1 MDYSYLNQA
10 ANFDPG
16 AMQTAASA
24 MADSMTGA
32 NSFYGDLSSCT
43 SASALSAA
51 GSLAAASASPMM
63 NPNQYGRLDNLYI
76 LHPCCLANTKLL
88 IPFHPQFHLKGLFI
102 PIGIIARLQ

>member
-16 AMQTAASA
+16 AMQTAAASA
-24 MADSMTGA
+24 MADSMSGA
-32 NSFYGDLSSCT
+32 NSFYGDLSSCP

-63 NPNQYGRLDNLYI
+63 NANQYGR
-76 LHPCCLANTKLL
+76 
-88 IPFHPQFHLKGLFI
+88 
-102 PIGIIARLQ
+102 